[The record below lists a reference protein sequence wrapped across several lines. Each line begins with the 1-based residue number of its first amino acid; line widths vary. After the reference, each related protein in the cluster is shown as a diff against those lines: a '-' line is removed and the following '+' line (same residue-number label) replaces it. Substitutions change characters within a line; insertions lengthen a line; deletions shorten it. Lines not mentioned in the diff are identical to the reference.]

1 MVLHGRD
8 LVEIKIIRVSL
19 VDAMC
24 FSFNSLMLFNARE
37 FVSVYTYCRIST
49 YSLHKISK
57 CEICIYFSAAVL
69 FGSSCR
75 VQTTILL
82 SYCISSI

>member
-24 FSFNSLMLFNARE
+24 FSFNILMIVNARE
-37 FVSVYTYCRIST
+37 FVTVYNTYIFASQD
-49 YSLHKISK
+49 L
-57 CEICIYFSAAVL
+57 
-69 FGSSCR
+69 
-75 VQTTILL
+75 
-82 SYCISSI
+82 